1 MSSFD
6 VFLSHNSREKE
17 EVSQLA
23 QELESRG
30 ISVWLDSWRLRPGT
44 DWQAHLEEIISTCK
58 SAIVCVGRSG
68 VGPWEDP
75 EMKALLRRFVNEKKS
90 GNILPLIPVLLPGA
104 PSDAK
109 LPLFLEAFHSVD
121 LSRGLSSEGL
131 DKLQWGITGRKPESL
146 IRADTRAKVRKRG
159 AGWIRAL
166 IVISIVALAGFAT
179 IQFSDQWLPSWRR
192 IVNASPQPTSSDR
205 QVMADENL
213 SHTFS
218 LEDFPFVPGSEGGAL
233 ASIRIESEP
242 TVGHLSLPGIGLLI
256 DQEITAE
263 DVAQGKLLWHGPN
276 DVTSN
281 QFPPASFTFRV
292 SDGQHLSDAVCT
304 FTIEYASSRF
314 VGSWSAADPSASTQ
328 RIVIHREADKLA
340 VDMWEQLP
348 DGQISSLAPTISLT
362 TNKQDANDGQLT
374 LANDTETTVNRYNF
388 QIGEG
393 NVLSVTGEAG
403 NKKTLAQ
410 IGTAVQNFGQF
421 KREE

>member
-1 MSSFD
+1 M
-6 VFLSHNSREKE
+6 
-17 EVSQLA
+17 
-23 QELESRG
+23 
-30 ISVWLDSWRLRPGT
+30 
-44 DWQAHLEEIISTCK
+44 
-58 SAIVCVGRSG
+58 
-68 VGPWEDP
+68 
-75 EMKALLRRFVNEKKS
+75 
-90 GNILPLIPVLLPGA
+90 
-104 PSDAK
+104 
-109 LPLFLEAFHSVD
+109 
-121 LSRGLSSEGL
+121 
-131 DKLQWGITGRKPESL
+131 
-146 IRADTRAKVRKRG
+146 
-159 AGWIRAL
+159 
-166 IVISIVALAGFAT
+166 
-179 IQFSDQWLPSWRR
+179 
-192 IVNASPQPTSSDR
+192 
-205 QVMADENL
+205 
-213 SHTFS
+213 
-218 LEDFPFVPGSEGGAL
+218 
-233 ASIRIESEP
+233 
-242 TVGHLSLPGIGLLI
+242 LI

-263 DVAQGKLLWHGPN
+263 DVAQGKLRWHGPN
-276 DVTSN
+276 DATSN